1 MWVVV
6 DIRMLDIRMLDWPK
20 ISMCETSRGYQQA
33 RYAVSLIYIQIFT
46 ACLTYWLSH
55 IQISMAYLTYRY
67 PRLVLHVYKYPRFV
81 LHTDIYGLS
90 YTQISTASVTYRY
103 SSQFYIQI
111 STTIHKIHLSTVSL
125 ALRILIWTRLCEI
138 GCELQQRPHFELQD
152 NYLYFFWYST
162 NFLWTNCN
170 SLLRVGLVSIATS
183 LSLLLLYSVFRL
195 GFIPY
200 SNIDFL
206 WYQLNPPTDLVGIFC
221 TLVKKS
227 NKYQMMFNYC
237 IAVIFK

>member
-1 MWVVV
+1 
-6 DIRMLDIRMLDWPK
+6 
-20 ISMCETSRGYQQA
+20 MCETSRGYQLA
-33 RYAVSLIYIQIFT
+33 RYAVSLIYIHIFT

-55 IQISMAYLTYRY
+55 IQISMACLTYKY
-67 PRLVLHVYKYPRFV
+67 LRLVL
-81 LHTDIYGLS
+81 
-90 YTQISTASVTYRY
+90 QISTASVTYRY

-111 STTIHKIHLSTVSL
+111 STTIHKKHISTVSL
-125 ALRILIWTRLCEI
+125 ALRILIWTRLREI

-195 GFIPY
+195 GFIP
-200 SNIDFL
+200 
-206 WYQLNPPTDLVGIFC
+206 NPI
-221 TLVKKS
+221 
-227 NKYQMMFNYC
+227 
-237 IAVIFK
+237 